1 MLSTVDTKEN
11 DPHDA
16 VEVVP
21 DVVQLARVAAEF
33 PKLAPEEISR
43 IDPHAASAA
52 LRPRPEASRP
62 ETPRPETPRPEMPK
76 LDVPRIDT
84 PNVGVPKVE
93 LTPRVDTTFRATD
106 VNAQLGGR
114 SRNRWAARAA
124 MAFVFALASG
134 VGAAAWE
141 RYGADAQALLD
152 NYRPSFTLAS
162 LLPSSLLTGKP
173 ATATTSVDT
182 AAAPAVVDQE
192 TQPAAPAA
200 AAAQP
205 VAPTPAA
212 VQPADTTAAAA
223 AAAPSPDTAQ
233 LIQSMSH
240 DVATLT
246 QQLDDL
252 KASIAQLKAGQEQ
265 LTRELANKTAEA
277 KVAEARETRE
287 VRAAEP
293 NPHIKLGAP
302 PRSLGTIVRRPP
314 PRPPAQAAYMPPPQ
328 AAPPPVQIA
337 PPAQV
342 PGQPDADYTRP
353 PMPVR

>member
-1 MLSTVDTKEN
+1 MLSAVDTKDN

-33 PKLAPEEISR
+33 PKLAPDEISR

-52 LRPRPEASRP
+52 LRPRPEVPRP
-62 ETPRPETPRPEMPK
+62 EAPRPETPRPEMPK

-84 PNVGVPKVE
+84 PTVGVPKVE

-106 VNAQLGGR
+106 VNAELGGR
-114 SRNRWAARAA
+114 SRNRWVARAA
-124 MAFVFALASG
+124 IAFVFALASG

-141 RYGADAQALLD
+141 RYGADAQAMID
-152 NYRPSFTLAS
+152 NYRPSFSLAS
-162 LLPSSLLTGKP
+162 LLPSSLLAGKP
-173 ATATTSVDT
+173 AS
-182 AAAPAVVDQE
+182 AAAPAETAAPPAPADQE
-192 TQPAAPAA
+192 AQAAAPAA
-200 AAAQP
+200 A
-205 VAPTPAA
+205 
-212 VQPADTTAAAA
+212 QPAPVDGTAAAA
-223 AAAPSPDTAQ
+223 APTAPTAAPSPDTAQ

-240 DVATLT
+240 DVAALT

-252 KASIAQLKAGQEQ
+252 KAGIAQLKAGQEQ
-265 LTRELANKTAEA
+265 LTRELANKAEA

-293 NPHIKLGAP
+293 NPHVKLGAP
-302 PRSLGTIVRRPP
+302 PRPLGTIVRRPP
-314 PRPPAQAAYMPPPQ
+314 SRPLPPAQAAYIPPPQ